1 MNYKSKSNSNSA
13 KDETGFIESLSNNKL
28 LIGLVAIFVNIGSRY
43 IELKLTPNQEA
54 LLKNIGR
61 EVLIFTITLL
71 YTRDLINAILITA
84 AFIIL
89 SQYAFNEQSSLC
101 ILPEKYKNLH
111 SAMDLNKDG
120 VITEDEILKAEKILE
135 KAKNQQNLHNKVF
148 MLNNLS

>member
-1 MNYKSKSNSNSA
+1 MNSNSNS
-13 KDETGFIESLSNNKL
+13 KSNIDETSFIESLSNNKL

-54 LLKNIGR
+54 LLRNIGR

-120 VITEDEILKAEKILE
+120 VISEDEIRKAEQILE
-135 KAKNQQNLHNKVF
+135 KAKNQQHLYNKVF

>member
-54 LLKNIGR
+54 LLRNIGR

>member
-1 MNYKSKSNSNSA
+1 MNYKSKPNSNSA

-54 LLKNIGR
+54 LLRNIGR

-120 VITEDEILKAEKILE
+120 VISKDEIRKAEQILE
-135 KAKNQQNLHNKVF
+135 KAKNQQHLYNKVF

>member
-1 MNYKSKSNSNSA
+1 MNSNSNS
-13 KDETGFIESLSNNKL
+13 KSNIDETSFIESLSNNKL

-54 LLKNIGR
+54 LLRNIGR

-101 ILPEKYKNLH
+101 ILPKKYKKLN

-120 VITEDEILKAEKILE
+120 VISEDEIRKAEQILE
-135 KAKNQQNLHNKVF
+135 KAKNQQHLYNKVF